1 MRDIDYTRGRLF
13 TKKRRKRIT
22 DVRVLEDLEDREERN
37 VVTPVINPSGTISF
51 SFNFDDNDP
60 VSAKVKKNK
69 TVLRKRVKTPSTNLR
84 LTQKFPRINAQYFE
98 QAYGTECIRCGNKLP
113 DLRALNKSREPEEL
127 CKECKKLFPPKPTIS
142 RLMFIDNTGGVNK
155 IISVIDRNKPLVLK
169 RKKREEVM
177 KWYGSLKAIA
187 KEEHEDYINW
197 VRVKGY
203 TDSINIVRRT

>member
-22 DVRVLEDLEDREERN
+22 DVRVLEDREERN
-37 VVTPVINPSGTISF
+37 VVTPVINSSGTISF
-51 SFNFDDNDP
+51 SFNFDGTDP
-60 VSAKVKKNK
+60 VSVKVKKNK
-69 TVLRKRVKTPSTNLR
+69 LELRKRVKTPSTKLR
-84 LTQKFPRINAQYFE
+84 LTSKVPTGSPQYYE
-98 QAYGTECIRCGNKLP
+98 LSYGTECIRCGNKLP
-113 DLRALNKSREPEEL
+113 DLRALSKSREPEEL

-155 IISVIDRNKPLVLK
+155 IINIIDRNKPLVLK

>member
-1 MRDIDYTRGRLF
+1 MQDIDYTRGRLF

-22 DVRVLEDLEDREERN
+22 DVRVLEDREERN
-37 VVTPVINPSGTISF
+37 VVTPVVDPSGTISF
-51 SFNFDDNDP
+51 SFNFDGNDP
-60 VSAKVKKNK
+60 VSVKVKKTK
-69 TVLRKRVKTPSTNLR
+69 LELRKRVKTPSTNLR

-98 QAYGTECIRCGNKLP
+98 QAYGTECIRCGRRVS
-113 DLRALNKSREPEEL
+113 DLRALGGQIEEL